1 MVSGTITNP
10 MYVTITP
17 HHLATRS
24 LCRAA
29 NALEDVTGD
38 PTLWFFAVLDLNRA
52 LYAALVAALSAE
64 NFDEAYGPK
73 LQIQWK
79 QFWEDSRTDPN
90 AQSPT
95 SNRVPYL
102 PELIEMAQTAQLLHL
117 ADEQRADIMR
127 LNKWRDNVE
136 HVKPDSWTMPT
147 ADLLVMAKNV
157 AEAFEQLFDR
167 FQRKLEEDEV
177 ERTKFVL
184 DRLKV
189 AAGRS

>member
-1 MVSGTITNP
+1 MVSGTMTNP
-10 MYVTITP
+10 MNPTITP

-38 PTLWFFAVLDLNRA
+38 PALWFFAVLDLNRA

-64 NFDEAYGPK
+64 NFDEAYGSK
-73 LQIQWK
+73 LQWK

-95 SNRVPYL
+95 NRVPHL

-117 ADEQRADIMR
+117 ADEQRADILR
-127 LNKWRDNVE
+127 LNEWRGNVE
-136 HVKPDSWTMPT
+136 HVKPEDWTMPT
-147 ADLLVMAKNV
+147 ADLLVMVKNV

-167 FQRKLEEDEV
+167 FQRKLKEDEV

-184 DRLKV
+184 GRLKA